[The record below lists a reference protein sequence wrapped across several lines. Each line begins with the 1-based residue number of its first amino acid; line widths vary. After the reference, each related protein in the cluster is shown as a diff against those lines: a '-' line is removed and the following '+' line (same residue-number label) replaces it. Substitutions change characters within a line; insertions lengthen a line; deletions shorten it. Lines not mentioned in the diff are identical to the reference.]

1 MHIDTSIILK
11 QKRSIIHSKIIQKH
25 LILLGYEFPKTKL
38 AFALYGFSMQ
48 TIYFVKDLP
57 KPHHGRGCCTVG
69 TLDSVKTSP
78 LRPWTYG
85 DPEMAV
91 N

>member
-38 AFALYGFSMQ
+38 AFALYGDSMQ
-48 TIYFVKDLP
+48 AIQFVKHIITIGFSIYNYHII
-57 KPHHGRGCCTVG
+57 KH
-69 TLDSVKTSP
+69 
-78 LRPWTYG
+78 
-85 DPEMAV
+85 
-91 N
+91 

>member
-11 QKRSIIHSKIIQKH
+11 QKCSIIHSKIIQKH

-57 KPHHGRGCCTVG
+57 KPHHGRGMYTAKQE
-69 TLDSVKTSP
+69 KTYNYHVFRHNSS
-78 LRPWTYG
+78 LKI
-85 DPEMAV
+85 
-91 N
+91 